1 MTKHQTRSQT
11 QAHNNLVSEPI
22 QDMTEQRLERIEK
35 ELGALSSMEERI
47 LKRMEEMLAAKPN
60 TNQQTQGDHQEGE
73 GSSARNRVK
82 GLHEQNLVRLCP
94 SSPNSIFPV
103 IMARKIQLVGYVER
117 NNSSSIRIQQRRRK
131 YH

>member
-1 MTKHQTRSQT
+1 MTKHQTRSHT

-22 QDMTEQRLERIEK
+22 QDMTEQRLEHIEK

-82 GLHEQNLVRLCP
+82 G
-94 SSPNSIFPV
+94 STS
-103 IMARKIQLVGYVER
+103 
-117 NNSSSIRIQQRRRK
+117 
-131 YH
+131 